1 MSDVGPHAGGA
12 LAARRFFPF
21 SHAAFNLVRWRFVT
35 SIDPGVTVGD
45 AAAGGW

>member
-1 MSDVGPHAGGA
+1 MSVLM
-12 LAARRFFPF
+12 LAAHWRHGGFFPF

-35 SIDPGVTVGD
+35 LIDPGVTVGD